1 MPTMADSRILPR
13 ITHED
18 VNETEGVFTVEPL
31 DRGYGYTF
39 GNSLRRVLLSSLEGA
54 AVTQVKIEGALHEF
68 TTVAGVREDVIDLIL
83 NLKGLVCRIHG
94 DDELKEVEADIVKE
108 GPGKVYAR
116 DIAAPSDLEIINPD
130 LYICE
135 LQDGARL
142 EMTLTIAKGRGYVPA
157 EGNKSHESD
166 DRGHP
171 GRRHLLARA
180 ARDVPRRRRP
190 RRAADGLRQADD
202 RRQDRTARSIRA
214 RRSSR
219 PPRSSSSS

>member
-1 MPTMADSRILPR
+1 
-13 ITHED
+13 
-18 VNETEGVFTVEPL
+18 
-31 DRGYGYTF
+31 
-39 GNSLRRVLLSSLEGA
+39 
-54 AVTQVKIEGALHEF
+54 EGALHEF

-142 EMTLTIAKGRGYVPA
+142 EMTLTIAKGRGSGPGG
-157 EGNKSHESD
+157 GNKRHESTIGVIPVD
-166 DRGHP
+166 AIFSP
-171 GRRHLLARA
+171 VRRVTYHVDA
-180 ARDVPRRRRP
+180 ARVGQRTDFDKLTLDVKTNGAVNPKDAVTQ
-190 RRAADGLRQADD
+190 AAELLIRQLAIFTTLD
-202 RRQDRTARSIRA
+202 TAELL
-214 RRSSR
+214 SSVTAAM
-219 PPRSSSSS
+219 